1 MIFIYMQKTDS
12 VLRILQKCFA
22 ILTLRCVAWENQ
34 LIKIISEIRPI
45 EMNVFNYFKSITI
58 PTDSKIILTNQ
69 IWRRQIYILIQLSRI
84 SIGWCVYD
92 QL

>member
-1 MIFIYMQKTDS
+1 MIFIYMQKTDN
-12 VLRILQKCFA
+12 VLLQKYFA
-22 ILTLRCVAWENQ
+22 ILTLRRDAWENQ

-45 EMNVFNYFKSITI
+45 ERNVFNYFKSITI
-58 PTDSKIILTNQ
+58 PIDSKIILTNQ